1 MRPTLEDLAAP
12 LDGDIREVGGTLL
25 TGHTAQ
31 GRGTRFQLLRRKSMG
46 EITIRYRMKS
56 DLLFWYRKGL
66 GVANLK
72 IDGHRLHKS
81 LSSTGDFT
89 FIPAGALV
97 EGEYDVDRDCEYV
110 VVSFEPSFVV
120 DSLGTRLNQVLS
132 GSNESVLRHGMD
144 WLSREV
150 ESTDGA
156 VSVFLEGWAKQFL
169 AVSRRMAMEEKSQ
182 TTLVFGGLT
191 ANQVSSIKNYMVGNL
206 SEQVRLA
213 DVASVAGCSERHLL
227 REFQKSE
234 GLSPMKYLLS
244 RRIDR
249 AKQLLSQESL
259 SLAEIGQAC
268 GFPYVQHFTTAFG
281 RATGL
286 TPAQYRRLL
295 K

>member
-1 MRPTLEDLAAP
+1 
-12 LDGDIREVGGTLL
+12 
-25 TGHTAQ
+25 
-31 GRGTRFQLLRRKSMG
+31 MG

-81 LSSTGDFT
+81 LSSTGDST

-97 EGEYDVDRDCEYV
+97 EGEYEVDRDCEYV

-156 VSVFLEGWAKQFL
+156 VSVFLDRHSPEGGREKRRQSIHIS
-169 AVSRRMAMEEKSQ
+169 SR
-182 TTLVFGGLT
+182 
-191 ANQVSSIKNYMVGNL
+191 
-206 SEQVRLA
+206 
-213 DVASVAGCSERHLL
+213 
-227 REFQKSE
+227 
-234 GLSPMKYLLS
+234 
-244 RRIDR
+244 
-249 AKQLLSQESL
+249 
-259 SLAEIGQAC
+259 
-268 GFPYVQHFTTAFG
+268 
-281 RATGL
+281 
-286 TPAQYRRLL
+286 
-295 K
+295 